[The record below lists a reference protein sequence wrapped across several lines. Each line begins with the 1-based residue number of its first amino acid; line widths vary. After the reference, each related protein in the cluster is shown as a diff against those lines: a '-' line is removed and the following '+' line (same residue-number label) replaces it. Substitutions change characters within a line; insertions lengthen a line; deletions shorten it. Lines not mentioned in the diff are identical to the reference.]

1 MSHYDRS
8 TTAMTLATLP
18 EPIRTAI
25 TEEAEALH
33 LTVAP
38 DAQAFLTHS
47 RQAKKKKGG
56 LFGRMTGLADP
67 DDEHLTAMVIGAK
80 DLLVARYGERSGTQV
95 LVARLEQADT
105 RSGISAESYAAA
117 GIPAGDG
124 MTVNGFRSG
133 SHLVSFY
140 VGLGAP
146 EGDNARD
153 ALEAAIRRAKA

>member
-1 MSHYDRS
+1 MSNYDRS

-18 EPIRTAI
+18 EPLRTAI

-38 DAQAFLTHS
+38 DAQAFLTLS
-47 RQAKKKKGG
+47 RKVKKQGG

-80 DLLVARYGERSGTQV
+80 DLLVARYGERAGTQV
-95 LVARLEQADT
+95 FAARLEQADT

-124 MTVNGFRSG
+124 MSVNGFRSG
-133 SHLVSFY
+133 GDLVSFY

>member
-18 EPIRTAI
+18 EPIRTQI
-25 TEEAEALH
+25 IDEAEALH

-38 DAQAFLTHS
+38 DAQAFLTLS
-47 RQAKKKKGG
+47 RQRKKKT
-56 LFGRMTGLADP
+56 FGRMLGLADP

-95 LVARLEQADT
+95 FATRLVDADT

-124 MTVNGFRSG
+124 MTVNGFRRG
-133 SHLVSFY
+133 GDIVSFY

-153 ALEAAIRRAKA
+153 ALEAALRRAKA